1 MQEWHVRTNP
11 TKYPDLFTY
20 TILEKNPDYVMGKPN
35 SFREFS
41 VAFELDSKENAYL
54 ISSAPDMYKALTMLL
69 NYAMIHEVKGVIYP
83 EGSHEEWISK
93 AKLAIAKARGE
104 I

>member
-1 MQEWHVRTNP
+1 MQEWFVRTNK

-54 ISSAPDMYKALTMLL
+54 ISAAPDLYEILKEVVKVYVIKPNTGNTATKVFKAL
-69 NYAMIHEVKGVIYP
+69 
-83 EGSHEEWISK
+83 
-93 AKLAIAKARGE
+93 AKAEGKTK
-104 I
+104 